1 MALRWLCSKFETVIT
16 VMETLQIK
24 QSAGTD
30 AVKKLRKKKLLL
42 GYPFMINS
50 KTLPAGQFYIEYPSG
65 VIKLAVISKSK
76 RDYEILRE
84 LNSEEAGELRIK
96 HDLY

>member
-1 MALRWLCSKFETVIT
+1 MALRLLYSKFETGNT
-16 VMETLQIK
+16 VMETLKIK

-30 AVKKLRKKKLLL
+30 AVKRLRKKKLLL

-50 KTLPAGQFYIEYPSG
+50 KSLPAGQFYIEYPSG
-65 VIKLAVISKSK
+65 IIKLAVISKSK

-84 LNSEEAGELRIK
+84 LNKQEAGKLRMK